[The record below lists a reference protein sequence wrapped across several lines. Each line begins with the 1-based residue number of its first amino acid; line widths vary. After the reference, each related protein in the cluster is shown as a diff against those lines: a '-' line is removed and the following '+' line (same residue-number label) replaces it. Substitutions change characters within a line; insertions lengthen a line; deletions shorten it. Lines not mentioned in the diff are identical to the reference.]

1 VATSETPQGVV
12 DANKSQPTT
21 MKIKFKKENTAKFL
35 EEIQRIQNAL
45 RDLRDNDLHDNDPHW
60 YAIIDG
66 LSDLTNIQPE

>member
-1 VATSETPQGVV
+1 
-12 DANKSQPTT
+12 

-45 RDLRDNDLHDNDPHW
+45 RDLRDNDLCDNDPYW